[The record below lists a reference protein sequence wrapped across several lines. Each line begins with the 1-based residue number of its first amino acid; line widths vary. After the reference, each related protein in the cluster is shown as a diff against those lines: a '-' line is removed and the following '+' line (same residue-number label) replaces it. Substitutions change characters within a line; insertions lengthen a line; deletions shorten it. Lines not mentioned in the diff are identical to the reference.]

1 MLYGFRQDNE
11 YYLATI
17 VHECG
22 MAVSYG
28 KAFFVVPI
36 KRLARGENVFLL
48 ACLYL

>member
-28 KAFFVVPI
+28 KAFFVVPQ
-36 KRLARGENVFLL
+36 RGSQEVKKFF
-48 ACLYL
+48 C